1 MRCPEAFSALVASM
15 VLDSLEKGSGT
26 LADRK
31 RPESDMSVDRSGQ
44 QVTLYCDLR
53 ASAPQASCLY
63 DGILTLRE
71 AEVQVL
77 INTQLQHCGYRLQGL
92 DKILGK
98 VPHGAKALKVP
109 IFMADHA
116 RPGLKVRK

>member
-31 RPESDMSVDRSGQ
+31 RPEPDISIDRSGQ

-53 ASAPQASCLY
+53 VSVSQTSCLY
-63 DGILTLRE
+63 DGILALRE

-77 INTQLQHCGYRLQGL
+77 INTQLQRCGYRLQGL
-92 DKILGK
+92 DKIPGK
-98 VPHGAKALKVP
+98 VAHGAKALKVP
-109 IFMADHA
+109 TFMPDHA